1 MLEIDGVFEGGGAK
15 GAAYVG
21 ALTNLQEK
29 GAWFRRVA
37 GSSAG
42 AITAALIAAGY
53 KAFCSDEQSL
63 SSKSGYTDH
72 LECIQGIV
80 YNTDFDAFKDKPRF
94 ALWNLINRSGFYKGD
109 AFLKWVEA
117 RLAYKLG
124 IAQPTFSDLP
134 IDLSVVVSD
143 ITNQR
148 YIILNKTT
156 TPNMRVALAVRMSM
170 SIPFFFRVVK
180 WSGEGTYLSNT
191 PMRLVDGGLLSNYP
205 VWLFDSEN
213 EFVTN
218 TAEEKKRPTIGFLLV
233 EKPDEELDGEPSPQ
247 FEGTVSGRKPEDK
260 KRGFSLFRMIASLP
274 MVKDLGNIINTLL
287 IANDNRYVRKSKWA
301 NTIPIF
307 VNNYGTT
314 QFELNKQQKDDLWR
328 RGHLAVERRITE
340 ILSGYGIS
348 L

>member
-15 GAAYVG
+15 GAAYIG

-29 GAWFRRVA
+29 GIWFKRVA

-53 KAFCSDEQSL
+53 KAFCEEEPALTKKSDYAHHS
-63 SSKSGYTDH
+63 
-72 LECIQGIV
+72 ECIQGIV
-80 YNTDFDAFKDKPRF
+80 YNTDFNAFKDKPRF
-94 ALWNLINRSGFYKGD
+94 ALWNLLNRSGFYKGD

-117 RLAYKLG
+117 RMAYKLG
-124 IAQPTFSDLP
+124 IPQPTFSDLP

-180 WSGEGTYLSNT
+180 WSGEGSYQSDV
-191 PMRLVDGGLLSNYP
+191 PMRLMDGGLLSNYP

-213 EFVTN
+213 EFVSN
-218 TAEEKKRPTIGFLLV
+218 TAEDKKRPTLGFLLV

-247 FEGTVSGRKPEDK
+247 FEGTVQTRAPDEK
-260 KRGFSLFRMIASLP
+260 KKGFSLFRMIASLP
-274 MVKDLGNIINTLL
+274 MIKDLGSIINTLL
-287 IANDNRYVRKSKWA
+287 IANDNRYIKKAKWA
-301 NTIPIF
+301 NTVPIF

-314 QFELNKQQKDDLWR
+314 QFDLNKQQKDDLCR
-328 RGHLAVERRITE
+328 RGHLAVERRLAE